1 MAAPVKKRD
10 IQRNTEDRSS
20 DDDDLNSSNSEGN
33 EQDTVG
39 VKGMKIQVDL
49 EGRIP
54 LDPDYHGIKTL
65 LQQLFLKA
73 HVDLGEL
80 TDLIISQN
88 YVGTVVKQSDNIEDS
103 DDEESDDDINN
114 VFGVTT
120 VINLSSGQNHACVQQ
135 LRELL
140 TQLANEH
147 ATDTINA
154 IIKRGLE
161 TDSQALGLLINERF
175 VNIPAQISVPL
186 LEDLTSE
193 IERAANKK
201 MPFRFNY
208 YVMICKLYKTENSKL
223 GKKSKSKK
231 KSGAEEPLILWSNP
245 EEEIFAEEATFSFE
259 MSVEKESDSGLSGSW
274 TETDNEMVP
283 YRRVLLFEASKLQPI
298 IDKIKLQLS
307 LLE

>member
-20 DDDDLNSSNSEGN
+20 DDDDLNSSNSDDN
-33 EQDTVG
+33 EQNTVG

-49 EGRIP
+49 EGRNP

-88 YVGTVVKQSDNIEDS
+88 YVGTVVKQSDDTEDS
-103 DDEESDDDINN
+103 DDEEDDDDINN

-120 VINLSSGQNHACVQQ
+120 VINLSGEQNRDCVQQ

-140 TQLANEH
+140 TQLASEH

-154 IIKRGLE
+154 IIKQGLE
-161 TDSQALGLLINERF
+161 NKSEALGLLINERF

-193 IERAANKK
+193 IKKAANKK
-201 MPFRFNY
+201 MPFSFNY
-208 YVMICKLYKTENSKL
+208 YVLICKLYKTENPKV
-223 GKKSKSKK
+223 GKKSKSRKK
-231 KSGAEEPLILWSNP
+231 AGAEDPLILWSNP

-259 MSVEKESDSGLSGSW
+259 FSVEKESDSGLSGSW
-274 TETDNEMVP
+274 NETDNEMVP
-283 YRRVLLFEASKLQPI
+283 YRRVLLFEATKLQPI